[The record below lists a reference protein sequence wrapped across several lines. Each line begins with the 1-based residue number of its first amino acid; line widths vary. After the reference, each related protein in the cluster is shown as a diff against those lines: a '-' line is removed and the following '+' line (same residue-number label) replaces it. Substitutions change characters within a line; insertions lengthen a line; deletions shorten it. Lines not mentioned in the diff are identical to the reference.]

1 MSKQTKR
8 TGSMPAEAHAGGGR
22 ARGDVEC
29 EQRDHEGGEVGE
41 QVRRV
46 GEDRQRVRHEAA
58 HHFDAHKDQT
68 ENTGAHKL

>member
-1 MSKQTKR
+1 
-8 TGSMPAEAHAGGGR
+8 MPAEAHAGGGR
-22 ARGDVEC
+22 TGGDVER

-58 HHFDAHKDQT
+58 HHFDAHENQT
-68 ENTGAHKL
+68 EDTGAHEL